1 MSEEGAEQR
10 HHYSETE
17 IKELLN
23 DLIDATHELA
33 ADSLAV
39 DDYQAG
45 DPWVSYQQG
54 LNDARIQQSVSKER
68 LARQEHRV
76 KDVLQLGAHVFHE
89 YALQQSYALQ
99 QPSHVARAGRYRITY
114 HLEGVIEVAE
124 DDF

>member
-54 LNDARIQQSVSKER
+54 LNDARMQQSVSKER
-68 LARQEHRV
+68 LAGQEHRV

-89 YALQQSYALQ
+89 YALQ